1 MSNMDHSADLTEP
14 CSGASIL
21 IKKKIGENEE
31 KKIIEITKKL
41 SDKKNNNKELWKIKR
56 RTQTKQS
63 SAFSVRNKEGND
75 ITNPDDIKKRV
86 SEYYN
91 ELYEYNETIE
101 GYEEYQEELENFIKQ
116 CWISKEN
123 SKQEL
128 KASEIEDSIKNLEK
142 DKAVGPN
149 SISNEMIQNGGKSM
163 KESIIRMMKIIYETE
178 ELPDEWNNAYIK
190 KHLQGERIKERDK

>member
-1 MSNMDHSADLTEP
+1 ML
-14 CSGASIL
+14 
-21 IKKKIGENEE
+21 
-31 KKIIEITKKL
+31 
-41 SDKKNNNKELWKIKR
+41 
-56 RTQTKQS
+56 
-63 SAFSVRNKEGND
+63 FSVRNKEGND

-178 ELPDEWNNAYIK
+178 ELPKEWNKAYIK
-190 KHLQGERIKERDK
+190 ISTREKDQRKK

>member
-1 MSNMDHSADLTEP
+1 M
-14 CSGASIL
+14 
-21 IKKKIGENEE
+21 
-31 KKIIEITKKL
+31 TKKL

-63 SAFSVRNKEGND
+63 SAFSIKNKEGND

-91 ELYEYNETIE
+91 ELYEYNETIK
-101 GYEEYQEELENFIKQ
+101 GYEDYQEELENFIKQ
-116 CWISKEN
+116 CWNSKVN
-123 SKQEL
+123 PKQEL
-128 KASEIEDSIKNLEK
+128 KACEIEDIIKNLEK

-149 SISNEMIQNGGKSM
+149 SISNEMIQNGGRSM

-178 ELPDEWNNAYIK
+178 ELPDEWNEAYI
-190 KHLQGERIKERDK
+190 